1 MPNFKLFMALALIT
15 HFLSF
20 SVQAETNWV
29 GFQVGDDDVKALI
42 ALPKGTGPHP
52 AVIYNHG
59 GIVRE
64 KGYSTATERGYDMIG
79 YVEAI
84 AEAGYVG
91 FAPVREH
98 LTNED
103 YEAAISGGVK
113 IVKAAIGYLKRHNK
127 VDPSRIGAI
136 GFSEGGLVTLW
147 SAIEGAGLK
156 TVVLMSPATIRDAG
170 KRQLKAAARRPNLQR
185 LKMPVMLTVGTDDN
199 RSIRR
204 VTERRLTP
212 NMNKLGKTFVR
223 KSDYPGDH
231 KWFWQ
236 VRKDHFSDVTAFLAK
251 HMK

>member
-1 MPNFKLFMALALIT
+1 MAGELRRAGTREQGEGSSRFRLELLI
-15 HFLSF
+15 
-20 SVQAETNWV
+20 
-29 GFQVGDDDVKALI
+29 
-42 ALPKGTGPHP
+42 
-52 AVIYNHG
+52 
-59 GIVRE
+59 
-64 KGYSTATERGYDMIG
+64 
-79 YVEAI
+79 
-84 AEAGYVG
+84 
-91 FAPVREH
+91 
-98 LTNED
+98 
-103 YEAAISGGVK
+103 
-113 IVKAAIGYLKRHNK
+113 RH
-127 VDPSRIGAI
+127 AQ
-136 GFSEGGLVTLW
+136 
-147 SAIEGAGLK
+147 
-156 TVVLMSPATIRDAG
+156 G